1 MPAPLT
7 KREPAV
13 IVGAISSL
21 LVAGI
26 AVAVAFG
33 LDLTKEQVAALT
45 ALAAPATLL
54 PIVQAFVTR
63 AAVVSPATADAR
75 VEAAVADATAAPEL
89 PAARRVL
96 VDEAD
101 SPVVA

>member
-7 KREPAV
+7 KTEPAAL
-13 IVGAISSL
+13 VGAITA
-21 LVAGI
+21 LVTAGLT
-26 AVAVAFG
+26 VAVAFG
-33 LDLTKEQVAALT
+33 LDLTKEQIAALGV
-45 ALAAPATLL
+45 LAAAVVPL
-54 PIVQAFVTR
+54 VQAIVTR

-96 VDEAD
+96 VDEAG